1 MSSRPLLFLDV
12 DGPLIPFGG
21 TDYPTFSQS
30 TEGNPLLSRNNP
42 ALGPRLAALG
52 CDLVWATTWMTD
64 ANEHISPRLGLPDL
78 PVVDWPDPSDDDP
91 TGIHWKTST
100 LVAWAAGRPFIWLD
114 DEVTDGDR
122 SWVRANHPTPALVHT
137 VDPRRGL
144 TDEDF
149 AVLGRWV

>member
-21 TDYPTFSQS
+21 TDYPTYSQS
-30 TEGNPLLSRNNP
+30 TDGNPLLGRINP
-42 ALGPRLAALG
+42 ALGPRLSALG
-52 CDLVWATTWMTD
+52 CALVWATTWTTG
-64 ANEHISPRLGLPDL
+64 ANDHLSPRLGLPDL

-91 TGIHWKTST
+91 IGIHWKTPT

-114 DEVTDGDR
+114 DEVTDRDR
-122 SWVRANHPTPALVHT
+122 SWVRANHAAPALLHT
-137 VDPRRGL
+137 VDPTRGL

-149 AVLGRWV
+149 AVLSRWL